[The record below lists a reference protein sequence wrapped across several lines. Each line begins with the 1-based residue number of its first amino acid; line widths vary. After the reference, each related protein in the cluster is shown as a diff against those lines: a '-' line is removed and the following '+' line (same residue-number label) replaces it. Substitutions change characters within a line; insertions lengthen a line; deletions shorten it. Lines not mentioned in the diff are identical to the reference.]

1 MYKPT
6 IWQDHVEGVQEGTN
20 MNAANFNNIEA
31 GVMEASA
38 LAALNAAVSRYSFD
52 MAKNAE
58 VIKINSQATGA
69 QKLVKVYFPDNKK
82 RNLIDYKVVPVVIN
96 SIGDPDTTIYF
107 ADGITGDII
116 IDTKDTDYFE
126 FYYTGSATYV
136 DVDFYISGG
145 MA

>member
-58 VIKINSQATGA
+58 VIKLAADATGA
-69 QKLVKVYFPDNKK
+69 RKLVKVYFPGNKK
-82 RNLIDYKVVPVVIN
+82 RNHANYKVVPVVIN
-96 SIGDPDTTIYF
+96 SIGDPETHVGW

-116 IDTKDTDYFE
+116 IETKATDYFE

-136 DVDFYISGG
+136 AVDFYISGG

>member
-6 IWQDHVEGVQEGTN
+6 IWQDHVEGVQEGTD

-58 VIKINSQATGA
+58 VIKIRADAEGA
-69 QKLVKVYFPDNKK
+69 QKRVRVDLPDNKK
-82 RNLIDYKVVPVVIN
+82 RNINVYNIVPVVVN
-96 SIGDPDTTIYF
+96 SIGDYETNVGW
-107 ADGITGDII
+107 ADGVTGDII
-116 IDTKDTDYFE
+116 IDTQFTDYFE
-126 FYYTGSATYV
+126 FYYTGSATCV
-136 DVDFYISGG
+136 TVEFYISGG